1 MSHLQQAP
9 CPQRSQ
15 YIFQLLRDFVYF
27 LLSYKHHSWNIFPVG
42 RFKVTPLGA
51 HSNCAHT
58 SYSKSSKSHL
68 IKFAGTDSSNNKRN
82 DLLIVGLFVPS
93 HLLSLK
99 HVSTFLLY
107 LLHLLVLLHWSL
119 PWGGRAG
126 CCELNR
132 DKPYFQFYV

>member
-1 MSHLQQAP
+1 MPTKISVHLSAP
-9 CPQRSQ
+9 EGFCLFSTVLQTS
-15 YIFQLLRDFVYF
+15 LLERF
-27 LLSYKHHSWNIFPVG
+27 SCGK
-42 RFKVTPLGA
+42 FKVIPSGA

-58 SYSKSSKSHL
+58 LYSKSSKSHL

-82 DLLIVGLFVPS
+82 DLLIVGLFARS

-119 PWGGRAG
+119 LGGGRAG